1 LELTMVYLVALALTL
16 LGSIAVILA
25 HELGHLLVARLCQ
38 VPVTG
43 VCIGLGPKILQ
54 FRYRDLQWSVAALP
68 IGGYI
73 AFEER
78 SPHARDKSRFRRSL
92 ARRALILV
100 AGPGANFLVAL
111 ILIIAAVTVPVDVF
125 QTTGVHVVKLSG
137 GKPVSINLS
146 VIACPLDRRA
156 VAGTSEDGRHLCVS
170 QSGSVVG
177 AQRDGRPFIDD
188 ASDQLGG
195 AEPLI
200 NENAA
205 SHLTLASRPLAPAP
219 LNFVEAIA
227 MGINAT
233 WSLVTLAPRQ
243 FGYLLGLLPAADI
256 DDMASPL
263 NPISKLAALGD
274 ISFLLYLFGAFSI
287 LMGSFNLLPVHPL
300 DGGQLVLCA
309 IEACCGRPI
318 MAPVRQYLARLG
330 YVLMFLLAL
339 LAAWNVALH
348 ASA

>member
-16 LGSIAVILA
+16 LGSLAVILA

-92 ARRALILV
+92 ARRALILL
-100 AGPGANFLVAL
+100 AGPAANFLVAL
-111 ILIIAAVTVPVDVF
+111 ILIIAAVTVPVDVLE
-125 QTTGVHVVKLSG
+125 TTGVHVMDLPAGEPGSIKLSIITC
-137 GKPVSINLS
+137 S
-146 VIACPLDRRA
+146 LDRNA
-156 VAGTSEDGRHLCVS
+156 SADASEGDREPCFR
-170 QSGSVVG
+170 QS
-177 AQRDGRPFIDD
+177 RFPFIN
-188 ASDQLGG
+188 AATHQLGG
-195 AEPLI
+195 AEPL
-200 NENAA
+200 NGENTP
-205 SHLTLASRPLAPAP
+205 SHLTIAGRPLAPAP
-219 LNFVEAIA
+219 PNFLEATA
-227 MGINAT
+227 MGIHAT
-233 WSLVTLAPRQ
+233 WSLVALAPRQ
-243 FGYLLGLLPAADI
+243 FGYLLGILPAVDT
-256 DDMASPL
+256 DDAASPL
-263 NPISKLAALGD
+263 TPISKLAALGD